1 MLASQ
6 GRVVVPCLTIVT
18 FIAALWMVSV
28 SSTCWAAKG
37 STEDISALAIA
48 RKTVFGPENDHLSDA
63 GIIHKNPPSF
73 TVGQT
78 A

>member
-1 MLASQ
+1 MSNDRHIHCCFVDGVGVLY
-6 GRVVVPCLTIVT
+6 VL
-18 FIAALWMVSV
+18 
-28 SSTCWAAKG
+28 G
-37 STEDISALAIA
+37 SKRFDRGFSALAMA